1 MDAES
6 SGVCDSK
13 LPPLEY
19 SRRSSRSSASRVL
32 NCSFFAFW
40 YISDSVLPPPPPPPP
55 PSNGVA
61 ADDDSISNT
70 HQQREG
76 EMLRMVVCFDGIWT
90 LRFYCS
96 LLNPIYYDL
105 HSQDWS
111 NDVQHTVVKTEN
123 KRGKPK
129 VKILYFIKIS
139 LLFCIF
145 VFEKKESIKRYSR
158 KIFFFIKSHSKRI
171 PIPLENMSATM
182 EYIKCISKKK
192 KKT

>member
-40 YISDSVLPPPPPPPP
+40 YISDSVLPPPPP
-55 PSNGVA
+55 SNGA
-61 ADDDSISNT
+61 AADDSISNR

-90 LRFYCS
+90 LR
-96 LLNPIYYDL
+96 
-105 HSQDWS
+105 
-111 NDVQHTVVKTEN
+111 
-123 KRGKPK
+123 
-129 VKILYFIKIS
+129 LYRS
-139 LLFCIF
+139 D
-145 VFEKKESIKRYSR
+145 S
-158 KIFFFIKSHSKRI
+158 
-171 PIPLENMSATM
+171 
-182 EYIKCISKKK
+182 
-192 KKT
+192 

>member
-1 MDAES
+1 MKAKRRRELGGVPYRFQRSRWDLEGRERQRRSISTQRDWIWVRSLLMDAES

-40 YISDSVLPPPPPPPP
+40 YISDSVLPPPPPPA
-55 PSNGVA
+55 NGVA
-61 ADDDSISNT
+61 ADADDDSISNT

-111 NDVQHTVVKTEN
+111 NDV
-123 KRGKPK
+123 
-129 VKILYFIKIS
+129 
-139 LLFCIF
+139 
-145 VFEKKESIKRYSR
+145 
-158 KIFFFIKSHSKRI
+158 
-171 PIPLENMSATM
+171 
-182 EYIKCISKKK
+182 
-192 KKT
+192 